1 MHSHNA
7 FGLCIPSRKRNAMIY
22 ELWYE
27 DSPNIIDAFT
37 TEAEA
42 LAEVRAY
49 IEDYG
54 PSSIDMMALL
64 AAPQGREKY
73 IVARG
78 AQLAKRATTS
88 QAHPRT
94 AAM

>member
-1 MHSHNA
+1 
-7 FGLCIPSRKRNAMIY
+7 MIY

-54 PSSIDMMALL
+54 PSSVDTMALL
-64 AAPQGREKY
+64 AAPHGKEKY

-78 AQLAKRATTS
+78 AQLAKRAMS
-88 QAHPRT
+88 AQGHPRT